1 MRAILGGIRLGARRP
16 GSGSM
21 LDLPVA
27 VARRVRSRAGAG
39 PRLSDRSVSLACLE
53 ILRIRG
59 ATSITSTLW
68 HGVRGAREM
77 EFEPATLWPRT
88 EVIEPASTVGR
99 VDVGRRAGTCHHGGV
114 ASVQAHLF
122 DRIIR
127 HHRLFGEDGADIR
140 TLRARIEQNAPPVW
154 PWSGVRVSPIR
165 AGGVPAESIVPKGA
179 AADRVLLYLHGG
191 GWFMGSPKSHRAL
204 VVDLARGAGVSA
216 VSLAYRLAPEHPYP
230 AALEDCV
237 AAYEWLLATGIHPE
251 RMIVAGDSSGGNL
264 ALALMLRLRD
274 AGTPLP
280 AGVVLL
286 SPITDLALTGTS
298 HTTRRAVDPY
308 FAHVELGPMVT
319 QYVGEADRMS
329 PYLSPLS
336 GDLRGLPPMLIH
348 AGDHEVL
355 LDDAV
360 LLGERATSAGVEART
375 VVWAG
380 MMHVFQTLA
389 PYVPEARRANREI
402 VEFIRTRTR

>member
-1 MRAILGGIRLGARRP
+1 
-16 GSGSM
+16 
-21 LDLPVA
+21 
-27 VARRVRSRAGAG
+27 
-39 PRLSDRSVSLACLE
+39 
-53 ILRIRG
+53 
-59 ATSITSTLW
+59 
-68 HGVRGAREM
+68 
-77 EFEPATLWPRT
+77 
-88 EVIEPASTVGR
+88 
-99 VDVGRRAGTCHHGGV
+99 
-114 ASVQAHLF
+114 
-122 DRIIR
+122 
-127 HHRLFGEDGADIR
+127 
-140 TLRARIEQNAPPVW
+140 
-154 PWSGVRVSPIR
+154 
-165 AGGVPAESIVPKGA
+165 
-179 AADRVLLYLHGG
+179 
-191 GWFMGSPKSHRAL
+191 
-204 VVDLARGAGVSA
+204 
-216 VSLAYRLAPEHPYP
+216 
-230 AALEDCV
+230 
-237 AAYEWLLATGIHPE
+237 
-251 RMIVAGDSSGGNL
+251 MIVAGDSSGGNL